1 MEGAAAGQTMDRRED
16 GFELRPGVREEYGQR
31 ADGILAAYPH
41 ATNAD
46 ALKAAQDI
54 MRESTFAWLT
64 WAWAMLQSEKGKG
77 RAFVYYYAWRREKA
91 GTKGTR

>member
-1 MEGAAAGQTMDRRED
+1 M
-16 GFELRPGVREEYGQR
+16 REEYGQR

-54 MRESTFAWLT
+54 MRESTFAWHT

-77 RAFVYYYAWRREKA
+77 PAQGARASTRRGS
-91 GTKGTR
+91 GTEPCARPRR